1 MSQVTRA
8 RIERTLIQSAAV
20 FATALLTACAT
31 VGPDFEKPD
40 PTVSEEWMASTE
52 PMVNTET
59 AENKTWWL
67 VFEDPILNN
76 LVSQAY
82 KQNLTLQVAGLRI
95 LEARA
100 QLGIAYGL
108 NYPQVQQGIGSV
120 AKIKTSKN
128 TVALGDFDFTNSQ
141 LAFDANWEL
150 DFWGKYRRGVESA
163 DANYLSSVA
172 SYDDAL
178 VTLTAEVARNYA
190 AMRTFEERLTISLEN
205 VDIQEQSVKIAEA
218 RFKFGSTTE
227 LDTKQAQTLLY
238 STLATIPEIQAN
250 IRRLRNALAVLLGI
264 TPVEVDDII
273 GGTGPIPTVPESVT
287 VGIPTELLRRRPD
300 IRQAELD
307 AAAQSAL
314 IGVARSDLY
323 PSFFLFGTVGL
334 QSTTNSAAKDN
345 EIFDADAVFFNGGP
359 GFSWNILNYG
369 RLKNEVRVQD
379 ARFQQSLVNYQ
390 NTVLEALR
398 EAEDAT
404 TGFLRTREQL
414 GYLKQSVGASQRAV
428 EIALLQY
435 QEGAADYTRVLNTQE
450 ALFREQEREVTSRGL
465 AVESVIALYKALGG
479 GWQVRIGDE
488 IIPAETREMMAER
501 TNWGRLLE
509 TKTAPD
515 MNSEEAKKDRHRVTW

>member
-1 MSQVTRA
+1 MPEVMRP

-31 VGPDFEKPD
+31 VGPDFEKPE
-40 PTVSEEWMASTE
+40 PIVSDDWITSDD
-52 PMVNTET
+52 PMVNTAT

-67 VFEDPILNN
+67 VFEDPVLNN

-100 QLGIAYGL
+100 QLGIAYGG
-108 NYPQVQQGIGSV
+108 NYPQVQQGIGSITR
-120 AKIKTSKN
+120 IKRSENK
-128 TVALGDFDFTNSQ
+128 VALGDLDFTNYD

-163 DANYLSSVA
+163 DASFLSSVA

-190 AMRTFEERLTISLEN
+190 AMRTSEERLAISLEN

-227 LDTKQAQTLLY
+227 LDTKQAQTLLF
-238 STLATIPEIQAN
+238 STLSTIPEIQAN
-250 IRRLRNALAVLLGI
+250 IRRLRNAIAVLLGI
-264 TPVEVDDII
+264 TPDQVDAII

-314 IGVARSDLY
+314 IGVARSELY
-323 PSFFLFGTVGL
+323 PSFFLFGTIGL
-334 QSTTNSAAKDN
+334 ASTSNSAAKDS
-345 EIFDADAVFFNGGP
+345 ELFDADAVFFNGGP

-379 ARFQQSLVNYQ
+379 ARFQQALVNYQ
-390 NTVLEALR
+390 NLVLEALR
-398 EAEDAT
+398 E
-404 TGFLRTREQL
+404 R
-414 GYLKQSVGASQRAV
+414 
-428 EIALLQY
+428 
-435 QEGAADYTRVLNTQE
+435 
-450 ALFREQEREVTSRGL
+450 
-465 AVESVIALYKALGG
+465 
-479 GWQVRIGDE
+479 
-488 IIPAETREMMAER
+488 
-501 TNWGRLLE
+501 
-509 TKTAPD
+509 KTP
-515 MNSEEAKKDRHRVTW
+515 